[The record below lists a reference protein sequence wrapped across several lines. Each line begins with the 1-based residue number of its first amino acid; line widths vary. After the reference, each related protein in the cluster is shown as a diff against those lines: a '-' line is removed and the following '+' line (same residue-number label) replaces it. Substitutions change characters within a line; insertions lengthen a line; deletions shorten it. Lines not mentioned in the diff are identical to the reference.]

1 MTDAHVIESSAGTIT
16 VPPAVLTRIVVGA
29 AAGVPAAR
37 ARRPRRGV
45 ELDVDGGRVR
55 VALELAVGFGE
66 VVPDVAA
73 GVQRR
78 VAEAL
83 ATMCELEVTAVDVA
97 VEELDG

>member
-1 MTDAHVIESSAGTIT
+1 MTGAHVIEKRAGAIT

-29 AAGVPAAR
+29 AAGTRGAR
-37 ARRPRRGV
+37 VRRARRGV

-73 GVQRR
+73 DVQRR
-78 VAEAL
+78 VGEAL
-83 ATMCELEVTAVDVA
+83 ATMCGLDVTAVDVA